1 MRDFKP
7 GALPLLIGS
16 LPLTDHQA
24 ALDLVFH
31 YTPEIPLWVQ
41 LPLFKKEG
49 MINQFLE
56 GLPGFD
62 ARSDKNVLDA
72 DEPDFDAEMTRFF
85 EDYLAVT
92 ESSRDPGAS
101 RFALSGDRGKGFHAF
116 MARVDAAGTG
126 AYKILKGQVTGPITF
141 GTAVKDHQ
149 DRDIFYHPQLR
160 DAAVKRLAMNA
171 KWQAREFAGRGALP
185 IIFLD
190 EPALAGFGTSA
201 FITITREDVIRDLE
215 EISREIHAENGLTGV
230 HVCAN
235 TEWDMLLEADIDI
248 ISFDAF
254 SYFDRFILYP
264 EKIRAFLD
272 QGKILAWGIVPTAK
286 PDIIARQTTEGLV
299 QRLHGQMDELCR
311 KTGLDKPTL
320 VAQSLI
326 TPSCGT
332 GSIDL
337 DAAVK
342 VLKLTRHV
350 SSAFRK
356 R

>member
-1 MRDFKP
+1 MHDFKP
-7 GALPLLIGS
+7 QALPLLIGS
-16 LPLTDHQA
+16 LPMTDHQA
-24 ALDLVFH
+24 ALDLVFR

-62 ARSDKNVLDA
+62 ARSDQNVLDTSG
-72 DEPDFDAEMTRFF
+72 PDFDEEMTRFF
-85 EDYLAVT
+85 EDYLTVT
-92 ESSRDPGAS
+92 ESTRDPGAS
-101 RFALSGDRGKGFHAF
+101 RFALSGDRGKGFQAF
-116 MARVDAAGTG
+116 LARVDAAGPG
-126 AYKILKGQVTGPITF
+126 AFRILKGQVTGPITF
-141 GTAVKDHQ
+141 GTAVKDQ
-149 DRDIFYHPQLR
+149 QGRNIFYHPQLR
-160 DAAVKRLAMNA
+160 DASVKRLAMNA
-171 KWQAREFAGRGALP
+171 RWQAREFADRGALP
-185 IIFLD
+185 VIFLD

-201 FITITREDVIRDLE
+201 YITITREDVIHDLE

-235 TEWDMLLEADIDI
+235 TEWDLLLGADIDI

-272 QGKILAWGIVPTAK
+272 QGGILAWGIVPTAK
-286 PDIIARQTTEGLV
+286 SDIIARQTADGLV
-299 QRLHGQMDELCR
+299 QRLHVQMDEVCR
-311 KTGLDKPTL
+311 KTGLDKPAL
-320 VAQSLI
+320 ISQSLI

-342 VLKLTRHV
+342 VLELTRDV
-350 SSAFRK
+350 SAAFRQG
-356 R
+356 